1 MSTKAGPFIALEFL
15 DGATAE
21 EPHCGATDGNRVH
34 SVAGHRDCGRARCGP
49 RRGMMMAWPEPAAT
63 IIALA
68 AFSGQVA
75 ARSKVCDLEDY
86 RDGAI

>member
-1 MSTKAGPFIALEFL
+1 
-15 DGATAE
+15 
-21 EPHCGATDGNRVH
+21 
-34 SVAGHRDCGRARCGP
+34 
-49 RRGMMMAWPEPAAT
+49 MAWPEPAAT